1 MKVSDIMT
9 SEGLATATLDTTLA
23 EIAARMRDENVGAIP
38 IVDEDDKLAGIITDR
53 DIVVRGIA
61 EGEDPDKCTAEDII
75 GEKLHTIHPHADIE
89 EAAEL
94 MARHQI
100 RRLPVVE
107 NSIIVGMISLG
118 DIAVKSEEDE
128 ASVALE
134 DISEGVR
141 ETAGARDESG
151 DVETDNLREAREP
164 VSAGENLG
172 STSRTGSVEST
183 FSVAGQASEDLED
196 DDLVS
201 ERGSSGRQLGGSRSS
216 TSLAGRL
223 RNWSRSQQTVVHE
236 AEELEG
242 EDAEDVIS
250 STLVEGR
257 ERTNQQQASPN
268 RIVNEQERSSRTSEI
283 TRPSAK
289 SQGAKPVNKVSNRV
303 PLKPARTE
311 VKAQSGGN
319 RARAEEGKKGKVTTM
334 KSSGRTNARS
344 KSKRKA
350 S

>member
-38 IVDEDDKLAGIITDR
+38 IVDDDEKLAGIITDR

-61 EGEDPDKCTAEDII
+61 EGQDPDECTAEDII
-75 GEKLHTIHPHADIE
+75 SEKLHTIHPHADIE

-107 NSIIVGMISLG
+107 NAVIVGMISLG

-128 ASVALE
+128 AASALE
-134 DISEGVR
+134 NISEGVR
-141 ETAGARDESG
+141 EGVGGDDASG
-151 DVETDNLREAREP
+151 DVETDNLRETAEP
-164 VSAGENLG
+164 VSAGRRNLG
-172 STSRTGSVEST
+172 STSRSGGVEST
-183 FSVAGQASEDLED
+183 FAVSGQTTIEEITED
-196 DDLVS
+196 DLDS
-201 ERGSSGRQLGGSRSS
+201 GRENPGRQLGGSRSS
-216 TSLAGRL
+216 SSLASRL
-223 RNWSRSQQTVVHE
+223 RNWSRSQQTIAHE
-236 AEELEG
+236 AEALEG
-242 EDAEDVIS
+242 EDAADVIS
-250 STLVEGR
+250 STLVAGR

-268 RIVNEQERSSRTSEI
+268 KMVNDRERSSRTESISRSSGTKPASGKTSRKDTSKNVRVE
-283 TRPSAK
+283 AK
-289 SQGAKPVNKVSNRV
+289 SQA
-303 PLKPARTE
+303 
-311 VKAQSGGN
+311 GN
-319 RARAEEGKKGKVTTM
+319 RSRTDENRKAGKVTTM
-334 KSSGRTNARS
+334 KSTGRTKAHS